1 MLIIDNPLCN
11 LHSADTFLGP
21 EGAPWI
27 EVALYSVSTML
38 GKILRL
44 QSTFKFVMVKEI
56 QDFYQILSEITKL
69 K

>member
-21 EGAPWI
+21 EGVPWT
-27 EVALYSVSTML
+27 EVTLYSVSTML

-56 QDFYQILSEITKL
+56 QDFY
-69 K
+69 